1 MAQGLLDV
9 VSQVGRGFE
18 KIYDEQVPT
27 MDEIRGLLGMPEDMS
42 SDPAAQYT
50 TGVPQPQRKS
60 VGLLGVSPAQ
70 VAPGVGVEDMYN
82 DLAAQGVTGVPQPQK
97 KPADSTAANIGLNI
111 DNELP
116 ADKYPSA
123 RAVLL
128 GTISKEAGQDMRFN
142 VWQGG
147 GTDKKL
153 AAGPGYGLFQ
163 TEMPHYWYKTTA
175 GKKWTRM
182 NPTKNEK
189 RFKNFA
195 GNTMGASYSKFVKE
209 NNIQDSAESQIKFM
223 SNVIKK
229 DKDLLKAF
237 ASNDYKKAMELFT
250 AKIIRP
256 KAYLNKKTRAAE
268 LKRRYRAA
276 ESFLR

>member
-1 MAQGLLDV
+1 MQKIFELLEQIERENRGEPMPVNPAGLL
-9 VSQVGRGFE
+9 S
-18 KIYDEQVPT
+18 VPPAQAAPVA
-27 MDEIRGLLGMPEDMS
+27 MLEDMS
-42 SDPAAQYT
+42 NDPAAQGVL
-50 TGVPQPQRKS
+50 GVPQPQRK
-60 VGLLGVSPAQ
+60 
-70 VAPGVGVEDMYN
+70 
-82 DLAAQGVTGVPQPQK
+82 
-97 KPADSTAANIGLNI
+97 PADPTVANIGLNI
-111 DNELP
+111 DNEFP

-128 GTISKEAGQDMRFN
+128 GTISKEAGPDMRFN

-147 GTDKKL
+147 GTDKKS

-195 GNTMGASYSKFVKE
+195 GNTMGSSYNKFVKE
-209 NNIQDSAESQIKFM
+209 NNMQDSAESQIKFM

-229 DKDLLKAF
+229 DKDLIKAF
-237 ASNDYKKAMELFT
+237 ASKDYKKAMELFT

-256 KAYLNKKTRAAE
+256 KAYINKGTRNAE
-268 LKRRYRAA
+268 LDRRYQAA
-276 ESFLR
+276 GKFF

>member
-50 TGVPQPQRKS
+50 T
-60 VGLLGVSPAQ
+60 
-70 VAPGVGVEDMYN
+70 
-82 DLAAQGVTGVPQPQK
+82 
-97 KPADSTAANIGLNI
+97 